1 MIFTL
6 ELKIHN
12 SNVSDIIQIDTGV
25 KDGHIISYTFICLFV
40 LGFSS
45 HSIIFHSY
53 GDVTMTFEGL
63 QIFTY
68 TRHLWPLGSD
78 GSLACHI
85 YCDTGHPFK
94 MVISEDSY
102 CRAFGSGAVI
112 SCFTTQVCGW
122 DSKTQTF
129 RLRGERSNTLRH
141 RCGSYTSEIFTLFN
155 NRLISMIKSS
165 QIIKNLQNEISGINQ
180 NRVSIP
186 KPAFFGCQRFIALR
200 DKCFPLIK

>member
-12 SNVSDIIQIDTGV
+12 SHVSDIIQIDAGV
-25 KDGHIISYTFICLFV
+25 KDGRILSYTFICLFV
-40 LGFSS
+40 SLDNFS
-45 HSIIFHSY
+45 H

-112 SCFTTQVCGW
+112 SCLTT
-122 DSKTQTF
+122 
-129 RLRGERSNTLRH
+129 
-141 RCGSYTSEIFTLFN
+141 
-155 NRLISMIKSS
+155 
-165 QIIKNLQNEISGINQ
+165 
-180 NRVSIP
+180 
-186 KPAFFGCQRFIALR
+186 
-200 DKCFPLIK
+200 